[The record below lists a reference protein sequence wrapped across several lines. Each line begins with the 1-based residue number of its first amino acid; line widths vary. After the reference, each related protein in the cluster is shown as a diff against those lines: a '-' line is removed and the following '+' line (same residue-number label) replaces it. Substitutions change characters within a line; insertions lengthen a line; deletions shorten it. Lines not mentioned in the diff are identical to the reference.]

1 MVNFANFKDIC
12 AKNKLNY
19 FKIFSQK
26 NFLIKNGILERKNK
40 ILTNSSKKQK
50 KNIEKGLQRLI
61 SNDQMGSLFK
71 CIVVS
76 TNRIYE

>member
-1 MVNFANFKDIC
+1 MLENPGQQDITSLVNFANFKDIC

-40 ILTNSSKKQK
+40 ILTNSLKKQK
-50 KNIEKGLQRLI
+50 KDIEAGV
-61 SNDQMGSLFK
+61 SNNKKSSKTPIL
-71 CIVVS
+71 
-76 TNRIYE
+76 